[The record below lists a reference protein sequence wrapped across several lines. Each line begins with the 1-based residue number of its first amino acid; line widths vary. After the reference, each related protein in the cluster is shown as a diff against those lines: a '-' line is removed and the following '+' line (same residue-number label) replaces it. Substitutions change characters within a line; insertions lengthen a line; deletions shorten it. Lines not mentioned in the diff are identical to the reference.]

1 MSSFQSENELRRRII
16 RELLGEHDPRER
28 IKRLHAL
35 GLSRMIIATLT
46 GYPQS
51 HVSRVLDPSIYE
63 QHLRYNML
71 WRRQWR
77 KRRKLLPPPAATENT
92 GDESSGL

>member
-1 MSSFQSENELRRRII
+1 MNENVLRRKILQ
-16 RELLGEHDPRER
+16 ELLGPHDSRER
-28 IKRLHAL
+28 INRLHAL

-51 HVSRVLDPSIYE
+51 HVSRVLDPSIYQ
-63 QHLRYNML
+63 QHLQYNML